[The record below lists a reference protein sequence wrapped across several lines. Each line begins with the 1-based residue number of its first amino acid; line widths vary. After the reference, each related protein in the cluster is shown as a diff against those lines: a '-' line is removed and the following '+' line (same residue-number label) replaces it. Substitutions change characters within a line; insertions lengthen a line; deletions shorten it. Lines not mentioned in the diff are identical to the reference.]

1 MNHKRTETIISPK
14 AVFILTV
21 SAFILMPKPGGAGTQ
36 FFLILYFSFAIF
48 FFALTSSKYKISNTH
63 RRHISFLFIITIV
76 STVSFIA
83 SFIFSHYDITF
94 SDSAAFFRPLIF
106 FFIFCVGLI
115 TSSQMNGSQ
124 YDASSAFRTISIIF
138 IISQTPFI
146 LMNILGVN
154 SLSAI
159 YDFSKSKPLGS
170 GLRVVGTMTN
180 PNFFGVITSFLFFSI
195 ISFYKKN
202 KIDWILL
209 ILLFTFILLSG
220 SKSALLISVGVTA
233 MLLISSSST
242 SRIKKISYILILGA
256 FVLSG
261 ILFLYNNKDDF
272 RYLSSIFILFEG
284 GSIDDIKSISDRH
297 DIWYTAQYLFNHTP
311 GLAKFIFGL
320 GPIAELNSL
329 DNDFLYS
336 FFRWGILGSILF
348 YGLWVSFFYIAT
360 RHGKFD
366 MLMFGVFVSLIALG
380 LQAETFSSLIYG
392 VFILYMLP
400 TMAKVGQ
407 HG

>member
-1 MNHKRTETIISPK
+1 
-14 AVFILTV
+14 
-21 SAFILMPKPGGAGTQ
+21 
-36 FFLILYFSFAIF
+36 
-48 FFALTSSKYKISNTH
+48 
-63 RRHISFLFIITIV
+63 
-76 STVSFIA
+76 
-83 SFIFSHYDITF
+83 
-94 SDSAAFFRPLIF
+94 
-106 FFIFCVGLI
+106 
-115 TSSQMNGSQ
+115 
-124 YDASSAFRTISIIF
+124 
-138 IISQTPFI
+138 
-146 LMNILGVN
+146 MNILGVN